1 MTKKIRKKKLFF
13 LKNKFKNKK
22 IKKKKNEKP
31 NFPISNFN
39 IIFL

>member
-1 MTKKIRKKKLFF
+1 MTKKIRKKKLYF

-22 IKKKKNEKP
+22 LKKKNEKP